1 MRYYYITILPLALC
15 VSCGPARH
23 ASVSDSTRVTV
34 REVTRYVKDTVY
46 LELPVIAERIVT
58 RDTSS
63 RLENDYAV
71 SEASVS
77 GGYLSHSLATKPART
92 PVETES
98 REVVRDSIVF
108 RDRLIE
114 APVEVEVP
122 VEVEKPLSRWQR
134 TLLAL
139 GRTTL
144 AMLCVAALWMG
155 LRIARKLG

>member
-23 ASVSDSTRVTV
+23 ASVSDSTRVEV
-34 REVTRYVKDTVY
+34 REVTRYVKDTMY
-46 LELPVIAERIVT
+46 LELPVITERIVT

-92 PVETES
+92 PVETET

-108 RDRLIE
+108 RDRL
-114 APVEVEVP
+114 VEVP

-139 GRTTL
+139 GRTML
-144 AMLCVAALWMG
+144 AMLCAAALWLG

>member
-23 ASVSDSTRVTV
+23 ASVSDSTRVEV
-34 REVTRYVKDTVY
+34 REVTRYVKDTMY
-46 LELPVIAERIVT
+46 LELPVITERIVT

-92 PVETES
+92 PVETEA
-98 REVVRDSIVF
+98 REVVRDSLVF
-108 RDRLIE
+108 RDRL
-114 APVEVEVP
+114 VEVP

-134 TLLAL
+134 TLIAL
-139 GRTTL
+139 GRTMLT
-144 AMLCVAALWMG
+144 MLCAAALWLG

>member
-23 ASVSDSTRVTV
+23 ASVSDSTRVEV
-34 REVTRYVKDTVY
+34 REVTRYIKDTMY
-46 LELPVIAERIVT
+46 LELPVITERIVT

-92 PVETES
+92 PVETEA

-108 RDRLIE
+108 RDRL
-114 APVEVEVP
+114 VEVP

-139 GRTTL
+139 GRTMLT
-144 AMLCVAALWMG
+144 MLCAAALWLG

>member
-23 ASVSDSTRVTV
+23 ASVSDSTRATV

-46 LELPVIAERIVT
+46 LELPAITERIVT
-58 RDTSS
+58 RDTAS

-92 PVETES
+92 PVETEA

-108 RDRLIE
+108 RDRLI
-114 APVEVEVP
+114 EVP

-139 GRTTL
+139 GRTML
-144 AMLCVAALWMG
+144 AMLCAAALWLG

>member
-23 ASVSDSTRVTV
+23 ASVSDSTRVEV
-34 REVTRYVKDTVY
+34 REVTRYIKDTVY
-46 LELPVIAERIVT
+46 LELPVITERIVT

-92 PVETES
+92 PVETEA

-108 RDRLIE
+108 RDRL
-114 APVEVEVP
+114 VEVP
-122 VEVEKPLSRWQR
+122 VEVEKPLTRWQR

-139 GRTTL
+139 GRTML
-144 AMLCVAALWMG
+144 AMLCAAALWLG

>member
-23 ASVSDSTRVTV
+23 ASVSDSTRAEV

-46 LELPVIAERIVT
+46 LELPVITERIVT
-58 RDTSS
+58 RDTTSH
-63 RLENDYAV
+63 LENDYAV

-92 PVETES
+92 PVETEA

-108 RDRLIE
+108 RDRL
-114 APVEVEVP
+114 VEVP
-122 VEVEKPLSRWQR
+122 VEVEKPLTRWQR

-139 GRTTL
+139 GRAML
-144 AMLCVAALWMG
+144 AMLCAAALWLG

>member
-23 ASVSDSTRVTV
+23 ASVSDSTRATV

-46 LELPVIAERIVT
+46 LELPAITERIVT
-58 RDTSS
+58 RDTAS

-92 PVETES
+92 PVETEA

-108 RDRLIE
+108 RDRL
-114 APVEVEVP
+114 VEVP
-122 VEVEKPLSRWQR
+122 VEVEKPLTRWQR
-134 TLLAL
+134 TLIAL
-139 GRTTL
+139 GRTML
-144 AMLCVAALWMG
+144 AMLCAAALWLG

>member
-23 ASVSDSTRVTV
+23 ASVSDSTRVEV
-34 REVTRYVKDTVY
+34 REVTRYIKDTLY
-46 LELPVIAERIVT
+46 LELPVITERIVT
-58 RDTSS
+58 RDTASL
-63 RLENDYAV
+63 LENDYAV

-92 PVETES
+92 PVETEA

-108 RDRLIE
+108 QDRL
-114 APVEVEVP
+114 VEVP
-122 VEVEKPLSRWQR
+122 VEVEKPLTRWQR
-134 TLLAL
+134 TLIAL
-139 GRTTL
+139 GRTML
-144 AMLCVAALWMG
+144 AMLCAAALWLG

>member
-23 ASVSDSTRVTV
+23 ASVSDSTRVEV
-34 REVTRYVKDTVY
+34 REVTRYIKDTVY
-46 LELPVIAERIVT
+46 LELPVITERIVT

-92 PVETES
+92 PVETEA

-108 RDRLIE
+108 RDRLG
-114 APVEVEVP
+114 EVP
-122 VEVEKPLSRWQR
+122 VEVEKPLTRWQR
-134 TLLAL
+134 TLIAL
-139 GRTTL
+139 GRPML
-144 AMLCVAALWMG
+144 AMLCAAALWLG

>member
-1 MRYYYITILPLALC
+1 MRYYYITILLITLC
-15 VSCGPARH
+15 ASCGPAKH
-23 ASVSDSTRVTV
+23 AAVTDSTRVEV

-46 LELPVIAERIVT
+46 LEVPAITERIVT
-58 RDTSS
+58 RDTAS

-92 PVETES
+92 PVETEA
-98 REVVRDSIVF
+98 REVARDSIIF
-108 RDRLIE
+108 RDRL
-114 APVEVEVP
+114 VEVP

-139 GRTTL
+139 GRTML
-144 AMLCVAALWMG
+144 AMLCAAALWLG

>member
-1 MRYYYITILPLALC
+1 MRYYNITILLIALC

-23 ASVSDSTRVTV
+23 TSVSDSTRVEV
-34 REVTRYVKDTVY
+34 REVTRYVKDTMY
-46 LELPVIAERIVT
+46 LELPVITERIVT

-92 PVETES
+92 PVETEA

-114 APVEVEVP
+114 VP
-122 VEVEKPLSRWQR
+122 VEVKKPLSRWQQ

-139 GRTTL
+139 GRTML
-144 AMLCVAALWMG
+144 AMLCAAALWLG

>member
-1 MRYYYITILPLALC
+1 MKYYYITILPLALC

-23 ASVSDSTRVTV
+23 ATVTDSTRVEV
-34 REVTRYVKDTVY
+34 REVTRYIKDTMY
-46 LELPVIAERIVT
+46 LELPVITERIVT

-92 PVETES
+92 PVETEA

-108 RDRLIE
+108 RDKL
-114 APVEVEVP
+114 VEVP

-134 TLLAL
+134 TLLTL
-139 GRTTL
+139 GRTLL
-144 AMLCVAALWMG
+144 AMLCAAALWLG

>member
-23 ASVSDSTRVTV
+23 ASVSDSTRATV

-46 LELPVIAERIVT
+46 LELPAITERIVT
-58 RDTSS
+58 RDTAS

-92 PVETES
+92 TVETEA

-108 RDRLIE
+108 RDRLI
-114 APVEVEVP
+114 EVP

-139 GRTTL
+139 GRTML
-144 AMLCVAALWMG
+144 AMLCAAALWLG

>member
-23 ASVSDSTRVTV
+23 ASVSDSTRVEV
-34 REVTRYVKDTVY
+34 REVTRYIKDTIY
-46 LELPVIAERIVT
+46 LELPVITERIVT

-92 PVETES
+92 PVEAEA

-108 RDRLIE
+108 RDRLT
-114 APVEVEVP
+114 EVP

-134 TLLAL
+134 TLIAL
-139 GRTTL
+139 GRTML
-144 AMLCVAALWMG
+144 AMLCAAALWLG

>member
-23 ASVSDSTRVTV
+23 ASVSDSTRVEV
-34 REVTRYVKDTVY
+34 REVTRYVKDTMY
-46 LELPVIAERIVT
+46 LELPVITERIVT

-92 PVETES
+92 PVETET

-114 APVEVEVP
+114 VP
-122 VEVEKPLSRWQR
+122 VEVQKPLSRWQR

-139 GRTTL
+139 GRTML
-144 AMLCVAALWMG
+144 AMLCAAALWLG

>member
-1 MRYYYITILPLALC
+1 MRYYYTTMLFIALC

-23 ASVSDSTRVTV
+23 TSVSDSTRVEV
-34 REVTRYVKDTVY
+34 REVTRYIKDTMY
-46 LELPVIAERIVT
+46 LELPVITERIVT
-58 RDTSS
+58 QDTTSH
-63 RLENDYAV
+63 LENDYAV

-92 PVETES
+92 PVETEV

-108 RDRLIE
+108 RDKL
-114 APVEVEVP
+114 VEVP

-134 TLLAL
+134 TLLTL
-139 GRTTL
+139 GRTLL
-144 AMLCVAALWMG
+144 AMLCAAALWLG

>member
-23 ASVSDSTRVTV
+23 ASVSDSTRVEV
-34 REVTRYVKDTVY
+34 REVTRYVKDTMY
-46 LELPVIAERIVT
+46 LELPAISERTVT

-92 PVETES
+92 PVETEA

-108 RDRLIE
+108 RDRLI
-114 APVEVEVP
+114 EVP

-139 GRTTL
+139 GRTML
-144 AMLCVAALWMG
+144 AMLCAVALWLG

>member
-23 ASVSDSTRVTV
+23 ASVSDSTRATV

-46 LELPVIAERIVT
+46 LELPAITERIVT
-58 RDTSS
+58 RDTAS

-92 PVETES
+92 PVETET

-114 APVEVEVP
+114 VP
-122 VEVEKPLSRWQR
+122 VEVEKPLTRWQR
-134 TLLAL
+134 TLIAL
-139 GRTTL
+139 GRTML
-144 AMLCVAALWMG
+144 AMLCAAALWLG

>member
-23 ASVSDSTRVTV
+23 ASVSDSTRATV
-34 REVTRYVKDTVY
+34 REVTRYIKDTIY
-46 LELPVIAERIVT
+46 LELPVITERIVT

-92 PVETES
+92 PVETEA

-114 APVEVEVP
+114 APVEVE
-122 VEVEKPLSRWQR
+122 KPLSRWQR

-139 GRTTL
+139 GRTML
-144 AMLCVAALWMG
+144 AMLCAAALWLG

>member
-23 ASVSDSTRVTV
+23 ASVSDSTRVKV
-34 REVTRYVKDTVY
+34 REVTRYVKDTMY
-46 LELPVIAERIVT
+46 LELPAITERIVT
-58 RDTSS
+58 RDTTSH
-63 RLENDYAV
+63 LENDYAV
-71 SEASVS
+71 SEASIS

-92 PVETES
+92 PVEAEA

-108 RDRLIE
+108 RDRL
-114 APVEVEVP
+114 VEVP
-122 VEVEKPLSRWQR
+122 VEVEKPLTRWQR

-139 GRTTL
+139 GRTML
-144 AMLCVAALWMG
+144 AMLCAAALWLG

>member
-23 ASVSDSTRVTV
+23 ASVSDSTRVEV
-34 REVTRYVKDTVY
+34 REVTRYVKDTMY
-46 LELPVIAERIVT
+46 LELPAITERIVT
-58 RDTSS
+58 RDTTSH
-63 RLENDYAV
+63 LENDYAV
-71 SEASVS
+71 SEASIS

-92 PVETES
+92 PVEAEA

-108 RDRLIE
+108 RDRL
-114 APVEVEVP
+114 VEVP
-122 VEVEKPLSRWQR
+122 VEVEKPLTRWQR

-139 GRTTL
+139 GRTML
-144 AMLCVAALWMG
+144 AMLCAAALWLG

>member
-23 ASVSDSTRVTV
+23 ASVSDSTRVEV
-34 REVTRYVKDTVY
+34 REVTRYIKDTVY
-46 LELPVIAERIVT
+46 LELPVITERIVT

-92 PVETES
+92 PVETEA

-114 APVEVEVP
+114 VP
-122 VEVEKPLSRWQR
+122 VEVEKPLTRWQR
-134 TLLAL
+134 TLIAL
-139 GRTTL
+139 GRTML
-144 AMLCVAALWMG
+144 AMLCAAALWLG

>member
-1 MRYYYITILPLALC
+1 MRYYYITILPLAPC

-23 ASVSDSTRVTV
+23 ASVSDSTRATV

-46 LELPVIAERIVT
+46 LELPAITERIVT
-58 RDTSS
+58 RDTAS

-92 PVETES
+92 TVETEA
-98 REVVRDSIVF
+98 REVVRDSIGF
-108 RDRLIE
+108 RDRLI
-114 APVEVEVP
+114 EVP

-139 GRTTL
+139 GRTML
-144 AMLCVAALWMG
+144 AMLCAAALWLG

>member
-34 REVTRYVKDTVY
+34 REVTRYVKDTIY
-46 LELPVIAERIVT
+46 LELPVITERIVT

-114 APVEVEVP
+114 VP

-139 GRTTL
+139 GRTML
-144 AMLCVAALWMG
+144 AMLCAAALWLG
-155 LRIARKLG
+155 LQIARKLG

>member
-34 REVTRYVKDTVY
+34 REVTRYVKDTMY
-46 LELPVIAERIVT
+46 LELPVITERIVT

-92 PVETES
+92 PVETEA

-108 RDRLIE
+108 RDRLI
-114 APVEVEVP
+114 EVP

-139 GRTTL
+139 GRTMLATL
-144 AMLCVAALWMG
+144 CAAALWLG

>member
-23 ASVSDSTRVTV
+23 ASVSDSTRVEV
-34 REVTRYVKDTVY
+34 REVTRYIKDTVY
-46 LELPVIAERIVT
+46 LELPVITERIVT

-92 PVETES
+92 PVETEA

-108 RDRLIE
+108 RDRL
-114 APVEVEVP
+114 VEVP
-122 VEVEKPLSRWQR
+122 VEVEKPLTRWQR
-134 TLLAL
+134 TLIAL
-139 GRTTL
+139 GRTML
-144 AMLCVAALWMG
+144 AMLCAAALWLG

>member
-23 ASVSDSTRVTV
+23 ASVSDSTRVEV
-34 REVTRYVKDTVY
+34 SEVTRYIKDTVY
-46 LELPVIAERIVT
+46 LELPVITERIVT

-92 PVETES
+92 PVETEA

-108 RDRLIE
+108 RDRL
-114 APVEVEVP
+114 VEVP
-122 VEVEKPLSRWQR
+122 VEVEKPLTRWQR
-134 TLLAL
+134 TLIAL
-139 GRTTL
+139 GRTML
-144 AMLCVAALWMG
+144 AMLCAAALWLG

>member
-1 MRYYYITILPLALC
+1 MRYYHITILLIALC

-23 ASVSDSTRVTV
+23 ASISDSTRVEV
-34 REVTRYVKDTVY
+34 REVTRYVKDTMY
-46 LELPVIAERIVT
+46 LELPVITERIVT

-63 RLENDYAV
+63 RLENNYAV
-71 SEASVS
+71 SEASIS

-92 PVETES
+92 PVETEA

-108 RDRLIE
+108 RDRLI
-114 APVEVEVP
+114 EVP

-139 GRTTL
+139 GRTML
-144 AMLCVAALWMG
+144 AMLCAAALWLG
-155 LRIARKLG
+155 LRIARNLG

>member
-23 ASVSDSTRVTV
+23 ASVSDSTRVEV
-34 REVTRYVKDTVY
+34 REVTRYVKDTMY
-46 LELPVIAERIVT
+46 LELPVITERIVT

-92 PVETES
+92 PVETEA

-108 RDRLIE
+108 RDRL
-114 APVEVEVP
+114 VEVP
-122 VEVEKPLSRWQR
+122 VEVEKPLTRWQR
-134 TLLAL
+134 TLIAL
-139 GRTTL
+139 GRTML
-144 AMLCVAALWMG
+144 AMLCAAALWLG

>member
-1 MRYYYITILPLALC
+1 MRYYNITILLITLC

-34 REVTRYVKDTVY
+34 REVTRYIKDTIY
-46 LELPVIAERIVT
+46 LELPAITERIVT
-58 RDTSS
+58 RDTLS

-92 PVETES
+92 PVETEA

-108 RDRLIE
+108 RDRLI
-114 APVEVEVP
+114 EVP

-139 GRTTL
+139 GRTML
-144 AMLCVAALWMG
+144 AMLCAAALWLG

>member
-1 MRYYYITILPLALC
+1 M
-15 VSCGPARH
+15 VE
-23 ASVSDSTRVTV
+23 V
-34 REVTRYVKDTVY
+34 REVTRYVKDTMY
-46 LELPVIAERIVT
+46 LELPVITERIVT

-63 RLENDYAV
+63 RIENDYAV

-77 GGYLSHSLATKPART
+77 GGYLSHSLATKPARM
-92 PVETES
+92 PVETEA

-108 RDRLIE
+108 RDRLI
-114 APVEVEVP
+114 EVP

-139 GRTTL
+139 GRTML
-144 AMLCVAALWMG
+144 AMLCAAALWLG

>member
-23 ASVSDSTRVTV
+23 ASVSDSTRVEV

-46 LELPVIAERIVT
+46 LELPVITERIVT

-92 PVETES
+92 PVETEA

-108 RDRLIE
+108 RDRL
-114 APVEVEVP
+114 VEVP
-122 VEVEKPLSRWQR
+122 VEVEKPLTRWQR
-134 TLLAL
+134 TLIAL
-139 GRTTL
+139 GRTML
-144 AMLCVAALWMG
+144 AMLCAAALWLG

>member
-23 ASVSDSTRVTV
+23 ASVSDSTRVEV
-34 REVTRYVKDTVY
+34 REVTRYVKDTMY
-46 LELPVIAERIVT
+46 LELPVITERIVT

-92 PVETES
+92 PVETEA

-108 RDRLIE
+108 RDRL
-114 APVEVEVP
+114 VEVP
-122 VEVEKPLSRWQR
+122 VEVEKPLSCWQR
-134 TLLAL
+134 ALLAL
-139 GRTTL
+139 GRTML
-144 AMLCVAALWMG
+144 AMLCAAALWLG

>member
-23 ASVSDSTRVTV
+23 ASVSDSTRVEV
-34 REVTRYVKDTVY
+34 REVTRYVKDTMY
-46 LELPVIAERIVT
+46 LELPVITERIVT

-92 PVETES
+92 PVETEA

-108 RDRLIE
+108 RDRLI
-114 APVEVEVP
+114 EVP

-139 GRTTL
+139 GRTML
-144 AMLCVAALWMG
+144 AMLCAAALWLG

>member
-23 ASVSDSTRVTV
+23 ASVSDSTRATV

-46 LELPVIAERIVT
+46 LELPAITERIVT
-58 RDTSS
+58 RDTAS

-92 PVETES
+92 PVETET

-108 RDRLIE
+108 RDRLI
-114 APVEVEVP
+114 EVP

-139 GRTTL
+139 GRTML
-144 AMLCVAALWMG
+144 AMLCAAALWLG